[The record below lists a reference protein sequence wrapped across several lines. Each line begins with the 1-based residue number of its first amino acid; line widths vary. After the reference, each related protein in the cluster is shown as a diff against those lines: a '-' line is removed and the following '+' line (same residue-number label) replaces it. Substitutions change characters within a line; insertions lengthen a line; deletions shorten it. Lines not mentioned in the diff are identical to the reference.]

1 MRRIS
6 VVSGVLVALFVGA
19 ALLIAGANGIFHG
32 RLPADTLATNESQAE
47 DVAFSVASNARCG
60 SFDSE
65 QTYAFDGAWQ
75 FECNIGDVFYRIY
88 VYSSDQ
94 VRTEGLAQ
102 LKADGRPYVA
112 KAYYAVTAVASGAT
126 KDAVLT
132 ATPPPASIMDPFR

>member
-1 MRRIS
+1 M
-6 VVSGVLVALFVGA
+6 
-19 ALLIAGANGIFHG
+19 IAGANGIFHG

-112 KAYYAVTAVASGAT
+112 RAYYAVTAVASGAT
-126 KDAVLT
+126 KEEVLT

>member
-1 MRRIS
+1 
-6 VVSGVLVALFVGA
+6 
-19 ALLIAGANGIFHG
+19 LIAGANGIFHG

-112 KAYYAVTAVASGAT
+112 RAYYAVTAVASGAT
-126 KDAVLT
+126 KEEVLT